1 MPDLGPNKC
10 QSEESSELTKSSAW
24 AGGTGAI
31 IERMDKMTML
41 FIEEAQKSIYYKGE
55 SAINCEECGAE
66 IRYRKV
72 EERLLP
78 VNSV

>member
-1 MPDLGPNKC
+1 
-10 QSEESSELTKSSAW
+10 
-24 AGGTGAI
+24 
-31 IERMDKMTML
+31 MTML
-41 FIEEAQKSIYYKGE
+41 FIEEAQKSIYKGE